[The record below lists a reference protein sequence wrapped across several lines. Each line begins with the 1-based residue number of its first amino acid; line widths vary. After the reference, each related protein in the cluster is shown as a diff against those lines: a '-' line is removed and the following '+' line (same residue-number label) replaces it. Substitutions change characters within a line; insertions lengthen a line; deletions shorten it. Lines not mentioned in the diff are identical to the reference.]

1 MLSLTKNELSQKIFE
16 FSNDGIFILSLDENR
31 IIEANPA
38 AIKILGF
45 SREELLSMN
54 ISDIHPRGM
63 DLLMKNTDQVITNG
77 AGWTNELTF
86 KTKNDKLVLAEVSS
100 SIIIIDNRN
109 YLISMVRDI
118 SFRKQIEAQLRLF
131 SFTDGLTGV
140 ANRRKL
146 DEYTDIEWRRA
157 IRYELP
163 TSVIMIDIDYFK
175 LYNDTYGHQQG
186 DICLKTVASVIQKSL
201 IRPGDFCAR
210 YGGEEFIVL
219 LPDTDEKGSLHIAN
233 KIATNLAN
241 EKIEHCKSDINT
253 FATVSM
259 GLASTVPA
267 SKTTCSQLIS
277 KADQALYQAKREGR
291 NKAILFLENE
301 NHLPKKSAPSSL

>member
-16 FSNDGIFILSLDENR
+16 FSNDGIFILSLDENK
-31 IIEANPA
+31 IIEVNPA

-63 DLLMKNTDQVITNG
+63 HLLMKNTDQVITNG

-219 LPDTDEKGSLHIAN
+219 LPDTDEKGALHIAN
-233 KIATNLAN
+233 KIASNLAN
-241 EKIEHCKSDINT
+241 EKIEHCRSDINA
-253 FATVSM
+253 FVTVSM
-259 GLASTVPA
+259 GLASTVPT

-291 NKAILFLENE
+291 NKAIFFLENE
-301 NHLPKKSAPSSL
+301 NHLPKKSVHSNL

>member
-16 FSNDGIFILSLDENR
+16 FSNDGIFILSIDENR
-31 IIEANPA
+31 IIEVNPA
-38 AIKILGF
+38 VTKMLGF
-45 SREELLSMN
+45 SREELLKMN

-63 DLLMKNTDQVITNG
+63 DLLKKYTDQVITKG

-86 KTKNDKLVLAEVSS
+86 KTKNDKLVLTEVSS
-100 SIIIIDNRN
+100 SKIIIDNQN
-109 YLISMVRDI
+109 YFISMVRDI

-146 DEYTDIEWRRA
+146 DEYTNIEWRRA

-163 TSVIMIDIDYFK
+163 ISVIMIDIDYFK

-233 KIATNLAN
+233 KIDSNLAN
-241 EKIEHCKSDINT
+241 EKIEHCKSDINA
-253 FATVSM
+253 FVTVSM
-259 GLASTVPA
+259 GLASTVPTL
-267 SKTTCSQLIS
+267 KTTSSQLIS

-291 NKAILFLENE
+291 NKVIRFLENE
-301 NHLPKKSAPSSL
+301 NHLPKKAAPSNL